1 MYTTPVSTIAGP
13 EGTDVRRMPDERIN
27 GLRLGPERPPAGK
40 SFKAVRAWTR
50 DRHGSKQGPGIPLRR
65 GPHPVLRPGRREGPE
80 GPALRRRRAVHRA
93 VRDHLVRDVRVAGLD
108 RRLQPGL
115 PFIGIG
121 RKSDS
126 TSVRIAGPTSSAGHT
141 PGMPRAPGPSEVPSE
156 GRSVDRLAATSGE
169 ALGTADTW
177 EARIHRESPRRSDGS
192 LGRRGR

>member
-65 GPHPVLRPGRREGPE
+65 GPYPVLRPGRREGPE
-80 GPALRRRRAVHRA
+80 GPALRRRRAVHRT

-108 RRLQPGL
+108 RRHCNRGFP
-115 PFIGIG
+115 
-121 RKSDS
+121 
-126 TSVRIAGPTSSAGHT
+126 SA
-141 PGMPRAPGPSEVPSE
+141 V
-156 GRSVDRLAATSGE
+156 LAAGRTVPASV
-169 ALGTADTW
+169 LRDPH
-177 EARIHRESPRRSDGS
+177 HRPATHRA
-192 LGRRGR
+192 GRGHR